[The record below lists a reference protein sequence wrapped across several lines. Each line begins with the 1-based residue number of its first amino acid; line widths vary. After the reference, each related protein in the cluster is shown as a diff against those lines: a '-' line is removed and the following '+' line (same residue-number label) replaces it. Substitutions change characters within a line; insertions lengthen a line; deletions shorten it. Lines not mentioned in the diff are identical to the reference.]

1 MKISI
6 VSPVY
11 KAEKIVSDLI
21 CQISEALQS
30 LTHDYEI
37 LLVEDGSPDL
47 SWQQIKIAAMQDQ
60 HVKGIKLS
68 RNFGQHVAISA
79 GLQHANG
86 DFVVVM
92 DCDLQD
98 NPHEIPS
105 LFHEIN
111 KGFDY
116 VVAKRHQK
124 KHTFLQRLSSRVFY
138 AVFSYLT
145 GSAQDSSIGNF
156 GIYSRKVIDA
166 VLEMNDQFK
175 YFPAQ
180 VQWVGFER
188 GVLLV
193 KHMSRHS
200 GNSTY
205 NLRRLIAL
213 ALNNM
218 LSFSDKPLR
227 LSVAY
232 GLFVSFF
239 SFMLGAAYIILAILG
254 LITVSGFVSV
264 IVSIFFTS
272 GSIIIVI
279 GMVGLYVGKTFEVA
293 KNRPLYVIDS
303 IVACS

>member
-11 KAEKIVSDLI
+11 KAENIVSDLI
-21 CQISEALQS
+21 YQVSEVLDT
-30 LTHDYEI
+30 LKYNYEI
-37 LLVEDGSPDL
+37 ILVEDGSPDR
-47 SWQQIKIAAMQDQ
+47 SWQQIKIAAMNDQ

-68 RNFGQHVAISA
+68 RNFGQHVAINA
-79 GLQHANG
+79 GLQHASG
-86 DFVVVM
+86 DFIVVM

-98 NPHEIPS
+98 NPRDIP
-105 LFHEIN
+105 LLLHEIN

-116 VVAKRHQK
+116 VVAKRYQK
-124 KHTFLQRLSSRVFY
+124 KHTLFQRLSSKVFY
-138 AVFSYLT
+138 LVFSYLT
-145 GSAQDSSIGNF
+145 GFMQDSSVGNF
-156 GIYSRKVIDA
+156 GIYSRKVVNA

-180 VQWVGFER
+180 LQWVGFKR
-188 GVLLV
+188 GALLV

-200 GNSTY
+200 GDSTY
-205 NLRRLIAL
+205 NFRRLIAL
-213 ALNNM
+213 ALNNI

-227 LSVAY
+227 LAVAY

-239 SFMLGAAYIILAILG
+239 SFMLGVAYIALQLLG
-254 LITVSGFVSV
+254 LIAVSGFVSV

-293 KNRPLYVIDS
+293 KNRPIYIIDS
-303 IVACS
+303 LIL